1 MRPSPRARKE
11 WKGTHS
17 SCTCEALCTSYFQDF
32 WCFFFDACLA
42 QRARVANWVLLPKM
56 FQLFRRC
63 MESLEQTF
71 TLSRNFE
78 VIQFLCHFHRSRIFS
93 ILMGFT
99 LAQGCDAKMSYFS
112 LCNRAPV
119 PMSRSRERTMKARH
133 CRRCL

>member
-11 WKGTHS
+11 RKGTHS

-32 WCFFFDACLA
+32 WCLFFDARPSGPGWQIGCFPKCSNFFGVVWSLLSKPLPCLVTSRLSNFCA
-42 QRARVANWVLLPKM
+42 IFIDLA
-56 FQLFRRC
+56 F
-63 MESLEQTF
+63 F
-71 TLSRNFE
+71 T
-78 VIQFLCHFHRSRIFS
+78 

-99 LAQGCDAKMSYFS
+99 LTQGCDAKMSYFS